1 MAGKKKKVSTLI
13 KKNRR
18 IGLKLGVAAVG
29 LLALGLGALHVN
41 SRIVHV
47 RYANVRL
54 ENLPESFD
62 GTKVL
67 FASDFDLCGLNTADG
82 MDRLFAQLQTLQP
95 DLLLLGGDY
104 ASPSLLER
112 LNGRSGADENKARR
126 QFFEAI
132 ADFHAPLGKLAVSG
146 DNDGDASALNMDM
159 MNSGVSL
166 IDNQLCVISNGTD
179 AIGVV
184 GVGVGEDASALS
196 GIAGKVREDQCVIAL
211 MHRPSRVVD
220 VQIAEAKGGGRWADL
235 ALAGHTHGGQLQI
248 AGRSML
254 SLDETEKRCPG
265 GWYSEGLPLLVTQG
279 VGCEGVNLRLGSQAE
294 VWLITLRTK

>member
-1 MAGKKKKVSTLI
+1 MAAKQ
-13 KKNRR
+13 KKNAKKTEKPRRR
-18 IGLKLGVAAVG
+18 IGWRIGVIMLG
-29 LLALGLGALHVN
+29 LLALGAGALHVN

-54 ENLPESFD
+54 EDLPPSFD

-67 FASDFDLCGLNTADG
+67 FASDFDICGLNTAANIEQ
-82 MDRLFAQLQTLQP
+82 LFDKLQALKP

-104 ASPSLLER
+104 ASASLLER
-112 LNGRSGADENKARR
+112 LNGHTSAEEESARQAFFKAV
-126 QFFEAI
+126 
-132 ADFHAPLGKLAVSG
+132 ADFYAPLGKLAVSG
-146 DNDGDASALNMDM
+146 DNDGGRDALNMAM
-159 MNSGVSL
+159 IGSGVEL
-166 IDNQLCVISNGTD
+166 IDGTLRVVSNGTD

-184 GVGVGEDASALS
+184 GVGENAGNIGE
-196 GIAGKVREDQCVIAL
+196 IAGKLREDQCVLAL
-211 MHRPSRVVD
+211 LHRPARIVD

-254 SLDETEKRCPG
+254 SLDETEKRCLG
-265 GWYSEGLPLLVTQG
+265 GWYSEGVPLLVTEG

-294 VWLITLRTK
+294 VWMITLQSK

>member
-1 MAGKKKKVSTLI
+1 MAGKKKKVSSLT
-13 KKNRR
+13 KKNHR
-18 IGLKLGVAAVG
+18 IGLKLGIAAMG
-29 LLALGLGALHVN
+29 LLALGLGAMHIN

-54 ENLPESFD
+54 EDLPASFD
-62 GTKVL
+62 GTKIL
-67 FASDFDLCGLNTADG
+67 FASDIDLCGLNTASG
-82 MDRLFAQLQTLQP
+82 MDKLFSQLQTLQP

-104 ASPSLLER
+104 ASPTLLER
-112 LNGRSGADENKARR
+112 LNGRSGAQEDKARR
-126 QFFEAI
+126 EFFEAI

-146 DNDGDASALNMDM
+146 DNDGDANSLNMSM

-179 AIGVV
+179 AIGM
-184 GVGVGEDASALS
+184 VGVGENAAELS
-196 GIAGKVREDQCVIAL
+196 GIAGKIREDQCVIAL
-211 MHRPSRVVD
+211 MHRPSQVVD

>member
-1 MAGKKKKVSTLI
+1 MAVKKKVSNLT
-13 KKNRR
+13 KKKRR
-18 IGLKLGVAAVG
+18 IGLKLGIAAIG
-29 LLALGLGALHVN
+29 ILALGLGALHVN

-47 RYANVRL
+47 RYANVKL
-54 ENLPESFD
+54 EDLPASFD

-67 FASDFDLCGLNTADG
+67 LASDIDLCGLNTADG
-82 MDRLFAQLQTLQP
+82 MDRLFAQLQTLHP

-126 QFFEAI
+126 EFFEAI

-146 DNDGDASALNMDM
+146 ENDGDANSLNMAM
-159 MNSGVSL
+159 MNSGVEL
-166 IDNQLCVISNGTD
+166 VDGRLHVISNGSD

-184 GVGVGEDASALS
+184 GVGEDAAGLS
-196 GIAGKVREDQCVIAL
+196 DIAGKIREDQCVIAL

-220 VQIAEAKGGGRWADL
+220 VQIAEAKDGGRWADL